1 MKTIEIKGFKRA
13 NLGTT
18 ESVKLREEAKVP
30 CVVYGGKE
38 QLHIAIDMFSFRDFV
53 YTPNVFKISITVE
66 GKKYNTILKE
76 IQFHPVSEMILH
88 ADFLELDENK
98 MVIMDIP
105 VKFIGSSPGVMKGG
119 KLVQKMN
126 KLSVKALPKDLP
138 ASIEVD
144 ISNLD
149 LNKSIKVSE
158 ANTGNVTILS
168 NPSNPIA
175 TITVPRGLK
184 SDAAAE
190 DPKAAGGKKK

>member
-158 ANTGNVTILS
+158 ANTGGVTILS

-184 SDAAAE
+184 DAAATE
-190 DPKAAGGKKK
+190 DPKAAGAKKK